1 MAEVRI
7 GDIVELL
14 GASYEG
20 DREKLI
26 RGVRPISEAGPDEL
40 TFLSNPKYAGE
51 LETSNAAAVL
61 VDTKLPGTSDRWIRV
76 PDPYY
81 ALALVLQRWF
91 AGIPRPSGI
100 SANSFIAASARVG
113 EDVRIGDRVTVG
125 ENVVI
130 GNGVTIFDGTFV
142 GAGTT
147 IGEGT
152 LIHPNVTIYHRTRIG
167 RRCVIQGGAVIG
179 SDGFGFATAEGRH
192 HKIPQIGIVRI
203 EDDVEIGANTTIDR
217 AALGET
223 VIGEGTKIDNLVQI
237 AHNVKIGRHCFIVSQ
252 VGIAGSTEIGDYS
265 VFAGQSGAA
274 GHLEIGSRVQVA
286 AQAAVMKGFDGPL
299 TIAGSPARPL
309 REHLRS
315 EALIRRLPEIRRR
328 LERIEKRLG
337 ITRADEDGEER

>member
-1 MAEVRI
+1 M
-7 GDIVELL
+7 
-14 GASYEG
+14 
-20 DREKLI
+20 
-26 RGVRPISEAGPDEL
+26 
-40 TFLSNPKYAGE
+40 
-51 LETSNAAAVL
+51 
-61 VDTKLPGTSDRWIRV
+61 
-76 PDPYY
+76 
-81 ALALVLQRWF
+81 
-91 AGIPRPSGI
+91 
-100 SANSFIAASARVG
+100 
-113 EDVRIGDRVTVG
+113 
-125 ENVVI
+125 
-130 GNGVTIFDGTFV
+130 
-142 GAGTT
+142 
-147 IGEGT
+147 
-152 LIHPNVTIYHRTRIG
+152 
-167 RRCVIQGGAVIG
+167 
-179 SDGFGFATAEGRH
+179 
-192 HKIPQIGIVRI
+192 RI